1 MPKVTVLPEGKV
13 IEVEPGDSVL
23 NAVEPAGEALPF
35 GCHAGTC
42 SSCMTRVVAGMENL
56 EPPNDQEES
65 TLDTF
70 DAEPNQR
77 LMCQA
82 VIRGDITLDYTDA

>member
-1 MPKVTVLPEGKV
+1 MPRVTVLPENKV
-13 IEVEPGDSVL
+13 YDVGAGDSVL
-23 NAVEPAGEALPF
+23 NAVEAINGELPF

-56 EPPNDQEES
+56 ESPNDQETS
-65 TLDTF
+65 TLADF
-70 DAEPNQR
+70 AAEPDQR

-82 VIRGDITLDYTDA
+82 VIRGDITIDYS

>member
-13 IEVEPGDSVL
+13 IEVAAGDSVL
-23 NAVEPAGEALPF
+23 NAVEAVGEALPF

-42 SSCMTRVVAGMENL
+42 SSCMTRVVAGMEHL
-56 EPPNDQEES
+56 ESPDAQEES

-70 DAEPNQR
+70 DAEPDQR

-82 VIRGDITLDYTDA
+82 VICGDITIDYSDA

>member
-1 MPKVTVLPEGKV
+1 MPRVTVLPENKV
-13 IEVEPGDSVL
+13 YEIAPGDSVL
-23 NAVEPAGEALPF
+23 NAVEAVGGDLPF

-56 EPPNDQEES
+56 DPPNEQETA
-65 TLDTF
+65 TLSDF
-70 DAEPNQR
+70 GAEADQR

-82 VIRGDITLDYTDA
+82 VIRGDITVDYSEV